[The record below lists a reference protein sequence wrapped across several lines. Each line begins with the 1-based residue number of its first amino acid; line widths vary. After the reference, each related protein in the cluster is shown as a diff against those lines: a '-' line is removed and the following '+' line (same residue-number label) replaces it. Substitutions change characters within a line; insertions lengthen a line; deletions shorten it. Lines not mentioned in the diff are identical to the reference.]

1 MFSFMK
7 KGLFNG
13 RAQKLMHV
21 AENARLESKI
31 FKRPK
36 NREDGSDFDE
46 IRNRSD
52 ASCLM
57 KNFRTIETNEQFPK
71 NWKNYRNSWRQ

>member
-1 MFSFMK
+1 MH
-7 KGLFNG
+7 G
-13 RAQKLMHV
+13 QK
-21 AENARLESKI
+21 SKI

-46 IRNRSD
+46 IRTKKNRSD

-57 KNFRTIETNEQFPK
+57 KKFSNERNERKVPEKFEKLSIFFRIIQK
-71 NWKNYRNSWRQ
+71 IDIADVINY